1 MVYLVVFLCVFN
13 IVTWLLFLRNFKKLF
28 TTDGIIEA
36 AKSECNK
43 IVTDLNRNADRNITL
58 IDGKINNLQGL
69 IKEADRKIRLL
80 MDLEKQGAELSEFQ
94 SKLSGAQSAA
104 RAGGALKKAL
114 DAYGKAKVPGAP
126 GFSGL
131 GNAAAVSEKTVSIT
145 ESGRNELNA
154 VAQKTLFDDEQQ
166 ENPVRADTAVTV
178 TPDGASYAEIP
189 VVTPDVFVRAKP
201 VPLSKI
207 DLKSEMLALF
217 DSGMSVE
224 QIAQK
229 LFCSTTE
236 VQFALSVERDV

>member
-104 RAGGALKKAL
+104 RAGGALKR
-114 DAYGKAKVPGAP
+114 P
-126 GFSGL
+126 S
-131 GNAAAVSEKTVSIT
+131 AA
-145 ESGRNELNA
+145 
-154 VAQKTLFDDEQQ
+154 
-166 ENPVRADTAVTV
+166 
-178 TPDGASYAEIP
+178 
-189 VVTPDVFVRAKP
+189 
-201 VPLSKI
+201 
-207 DLKSEMLALF
+207 
-217 DSGMSVE
+217 
-224 QIAQK
+224 
-229 LFCSTTE
+229 STM
-236 VQFALSVERDV
+236 